1 MSDGVAATGACGA
14 FGFVR
19 AYFGPVESQGRG
31 GIHPHIHLWRLHPMT
46 GAFLASL
53 RAGDVEGLEERLRRW
68 REAVLAR
75 VGSVQFDAA
84 EEVGRQLGLDGPDRL
99 PPLPLGPRDRRRA
112 WADGKLE
119 ENDLSLKYRTIAG
132 ASRRQLGQ
140 LCKRAYDAGR
150 RSVRDDKKLS
160 LIHI

>member
-1 MSDGVAATGACGA
+1 MGCGA
-14 FGFVR
+14 FGLVR
-19 AYFGPVESQGRG
+19 AFFGPVESQGRG

-53 RAGDVEGLEERLRRW
+53 RAGDVEGLEERLRKW

-84 EEVGRQLGLDGPDRL
+84 EEVGRQLGFDGRDGREWL
-99 PPLPLGPRDRRRA
+99 PPLPLAPRDQRLA

-119 ENDLSLKYRTIAG
+119 ESDLHLEHRTIAG
-132 ASRRQLGQ
+132 ASRRQLAK
-140 LCKRAYDAGR
+140 LCKP
-150 RSVRDDKKLS
+150 
-160 LIHI
+160 